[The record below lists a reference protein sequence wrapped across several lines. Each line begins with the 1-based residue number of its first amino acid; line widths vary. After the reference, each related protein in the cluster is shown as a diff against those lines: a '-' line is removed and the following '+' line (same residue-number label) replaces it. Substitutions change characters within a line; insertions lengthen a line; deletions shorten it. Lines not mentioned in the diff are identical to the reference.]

1 MSLGL
6 ASFPTVYLTLCICTD
21 AQVAAWA
28 ERKERNIRAL
38 LSSLS
43 EILWEGETKWK
54 GVGMH
59 QLVEPDQVRTTTVT
73 IHTCMYMYMWKH
85 LWNDCG

>member
-1 MSLGL
+1 M
-6 ASFPTVYLTLCICTD
+6 ICTCTH

-43 EILWEGETKWK
+43 EILWDGETKWK

-59 QLVEPDQVRTTTVT
+59 QLVEPDQVRSTAVTV
-73 IHTCMYMYMWKH
+73 HVDMYGSIYGVI
-85 LWNDCG
+85 LIDVL